1 MRIDSH
7 QHFWRYTPDDYP
19 WIAPDW
25 QVLQRDFLP
34 DDLRPL
40 LAAHQLDGAIAV
52 QAQQTIDET
61 RWLLQLAADHPDI
74 VKGVVGWVPLVDG
87 DVARMLEELATSAT
101 GAALKGVRHILQSEA
116 DDAYMLR
123 EDFNRGVER
132 LRAYALTYDILIY
145 GRHLANA
152 AAFVD
157 RHPDQTFVLDHIAKP
172 EILAD
177 RSSPAQPSRFAART
191 TVRASD
197 IRAEAFDR
205 AWADG
210 LRELARRPNV
220 MCKLSGVVTETRDAE
235 WTHALIAPYLE
246 TALEAFGPFR
256 ILFGTDWP
264 VCLLRCEY
272 HTWVDTVTSFIS
284 TLTPDEQDAIMGGN
298 AVRAYGLLE
307 STTA

>member
-1 MRIDSH
+1 MRVDSH
-7 QHFWRYTPDDYP
+7 QHFWRYTPEDYP
-19 WIAPDW
+19 WIAPAW

-61 RWLLQLAADHPDI
+61 RWLLDLAADHPDI
-74 VKGVVGWVPLVDG
+74 VKGVVGWVPLIESERDVDR
-87 DVARMLEELATSAT
+87 ALEELAGSPN
-101 GAALKGVRHILQSEA
+101 GAALKGIRHILQGEA

-123 EDFNRGVER
+123 EDFNRGVAR
-132 LRAYALTYDILIY
+132 LRMHKLTYDILIF

-157 RHPDQTFVLDHIAKP
+157 RHPDQVFVLDHIAKP
-172 EILAD
+172 EI
-177 RSSPAQPSRFAART
+177 RAA
-191 TVRASD
+191 
-197 IRAEAFDR
+197 AFDR

-210 LRELARRPNV
+210 LRQLARRPHV

-235 WTHALIAPYLE
+235 WTRGLIAPYLE
-246 TALEAFGPFR
+246 TALEAFGPER

-272 HTWVDTVTSFIS
+272 QTWVETVTSFIS
-284 TLTPDEQDAIMGGN
+284 TLTADEQEAIMGGN
-298 AVRAYGLLE
+298 AIRAYRL
-307 STTA
+307 TAP

>member
-1 MRIDSH
+1 MRVDSH
-7 QHFWRYTPDDYP
+7 QHFWRYTPETYP

-40 LAAHQLDGAIAV
+40 LASSQLDGAIAV

-61 RWLLQLAADHPDI
+61 RWLLDLAADHPDV
-74 VKGVVGWVPLVDG
+74 VKGVVGWVPLIESDVD
-87 DVARMLEELATSAT
+87 DVLAGLLSEPK
-101 GAALKGVRHILQSEA
+101 GAALKGIRHIVQGEA

-123 EDFNRGVER
+123 EDFNRGIAR
-132 LRAYALTYDILIY
+132 LRGHGLTYDILIY

-157 RHPDQTFVLDHIAKP
+157 RHPDQVFVLDHIAKP
-172 EILAD
+172 EIREA
-177 RSSPAQPSRFAART
+177 
-191 TVRASD
+191 
-197 IRAEAFDR
+197 AFDR

-210 LRELARRPNV
+210 LRELARRPHV
-220 MCKLSGVVTETRDAE
+220 MCKLSGVVTETRDAK
-235 WTHALIAPYLE
+235 WTRGVLAPYLE
-246 TALEAFGPFR
+246 TALDAFGPGR

-272 HTWVDTVTSFIS
+272 RTWVETVTSFIS
-284 TLTPDEQDAIMGGN
+284 TLTATEQDAIMGGN
-298 AVRAYGLLE
+298 AARAYRI
-307 STTA
+307 

>member
-7 QHFWRYTPDDYP
+7 QHFWRYTPADYP

-61 RWLLQLAADHPDI
+61 RWLLDLAAAHPDV
-74 VKGVVGWVPLVDG
+74 VKGVIGWVPLVDS

-101 GAALKGVRHILQSEA
+101 GAALKGIRHILQGEA

-123 EDFNRGVER
+123 DDFNRGIER
-132 LRAYALTYDILIY
+132 LRPYALTYDILIY

-157 RHPDQTFVLDHIAKP
+157 RHPDQVFVLDHIAKP
-172 EILAD
+172 E
-177 RSSPAQPSRFAART
+177 
-191 TVRASD
+191 

-210 LRELARRPNV
+210 LRELARRPQV

-235 WTHALIAPYLE
+235 WTHAQIAPYLE
-246 TALEAFGPFR
+246 AALEAFGPYR

-272 HTWVDTVTSFIS
+272 QAWVDTVTSFIS
-284 TLTPDEQDAIMGGN
+284 TLTPDEQDAIMGAN

-307 STTA
+307 TTTA